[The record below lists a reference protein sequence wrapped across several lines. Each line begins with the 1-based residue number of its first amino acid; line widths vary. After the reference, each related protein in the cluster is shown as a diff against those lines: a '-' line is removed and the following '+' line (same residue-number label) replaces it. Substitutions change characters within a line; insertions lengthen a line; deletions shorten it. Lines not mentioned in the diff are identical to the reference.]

1 MTGPLQRTRPRATL
15 ASMTAKDQLAK
26 AASELSRGKATP
38 EKVANALAWI
48 VIIRPEEMGHL
59 RPRIEALL
67 AAFDTHD
74 GPDGR
79 LLASARRMTAAQL
92 EAFALEIRSMAGR

>member
-1 MTGPLQRTRPRATL
+1 MTGPLPHTRRRATF

-38 EKVANALAWI
+38 EKLANALTWI
-48 VIIRPEEMGHL
+48 VMIRDEEMGHL

-67 AAFDTHD
+67 AAFDTYD

-79 LLASARRMTAAQL
+79 LLASARRMTPSQL
-92 EAFALEIRSMAGR
+92 EAFALEIRNLAGR